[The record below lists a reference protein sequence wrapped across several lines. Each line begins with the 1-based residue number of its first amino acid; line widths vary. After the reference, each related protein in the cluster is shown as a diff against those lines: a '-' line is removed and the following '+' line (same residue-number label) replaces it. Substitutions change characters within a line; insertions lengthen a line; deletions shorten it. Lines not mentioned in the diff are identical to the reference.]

1 MQKPALLAVNKL
13 DVPGAPE
20 LYAALKAALPV
31 VVKESGLNLQRVVP
45 MSVKAGYGLDNLK
58 EEMQRLLLEHAEDD
72 QSEAFADA
80 LLR

>member
-1 MQKPALLAVNKL
+1 MVWPFHLVQ
-13 DVPGAPE
+13 
-20 LYAALKAALPV
+20 
-31 VVKESGLNLQRVVP
+31 ESGLNLRRVVP

-72 QSEAFADA
+72 QVETFADS